1 MNTIHLILKICRTTR
16 IKKKNYSEGIAFVQT
31 VANCNE
37 QLSGSHTGSRN
48 KKKKK
53 EEKKRIRANTYSLS
67 PRFLKCND
75 ARLCATVKVHR
86 LKNQIKLND
95 CRFSKREKCFHVT
108 IIELQIVSST
118 SFSMLKPLCCI
129 HNSCFLLS
137 IATR

>member
-16 IKKKNYSEGIAFVQT
+16 IKKKIIQKELHLFK
-31 VANCNE
+31 
-37 QLSGSHTGSRN
+37 LSQIVTSSYRDHIQVVEI
-48 KKKKK
+48 KKKK